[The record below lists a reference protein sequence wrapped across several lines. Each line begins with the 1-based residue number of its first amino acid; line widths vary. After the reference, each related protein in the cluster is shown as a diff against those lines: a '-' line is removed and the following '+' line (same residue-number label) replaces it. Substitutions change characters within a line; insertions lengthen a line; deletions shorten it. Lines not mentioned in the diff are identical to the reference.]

1 MFLLACLGSTAGMMA
16 FTLQQTICISTCPP
30 DYPYFPQVKVGT
42 ATLAWSFYIGWVGS
56 GKALDFRSGPSTSI
70 GCLLDASDQC
80 TDFLGES

>member
-42 ATLAWSFYIGWVGS
+42 ASLAWSFYIGWVGS
-56 GKALDFRSGPSTSI
+56 GKYRIYLKNAIS
-70 GCLLDASDQC
+70 LLQKFIA
-80 TDFLGES
+80 F